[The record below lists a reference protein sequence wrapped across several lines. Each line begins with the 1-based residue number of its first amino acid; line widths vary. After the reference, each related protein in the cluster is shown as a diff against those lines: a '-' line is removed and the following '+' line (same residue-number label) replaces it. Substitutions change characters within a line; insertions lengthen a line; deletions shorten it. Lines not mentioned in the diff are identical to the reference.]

1 MTGNIHPMEERYQ
14 TKEMAELFT
23 EEAKLYQWLRVE
35 KCVSTSPF

>member
-23 EEAKLYQWLRVE
+23 EELNYIDGYG
-35 KCVSTSPF
+35 